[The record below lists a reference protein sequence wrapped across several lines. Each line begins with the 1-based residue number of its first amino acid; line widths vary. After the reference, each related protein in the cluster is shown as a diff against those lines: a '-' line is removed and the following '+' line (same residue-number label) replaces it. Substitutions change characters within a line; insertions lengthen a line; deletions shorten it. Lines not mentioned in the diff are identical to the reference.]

1 MDDLLALASE
11 VRDRY
16 IHALLA
22 SLAEFKRLH
31 TPSAPEVMFEL
42 QRDEALPY
50 RLYRADMATNAGG
63 EAKMQDVNPSTHLSF
78 EPFGVELAEDVTA
91 SVRPFVWND
100 IGVHANTTLPP
111 EPVEAWALRWLD
123 IDDKLTQDENG
134 LQGVIHSIT
143 REDYADGSTLLT
155 VDFGSAPVEA
165 LREILD
171 LAYAAGSTHVSVSS
185 ATLE

>member
-1 MDDLLALASE
+1 
-11 VRDRY
+11 
-16 IHALLA
+16 
-22 SLAEFKRLH
+22 
-31 TPSAPEVMFEL
+31 
-42 QRDEALPY
+42 
-50 RLYRADMATNAGG
+50 
-63 EAKMQDVNPSTHLSF
+63 
-78 EPFGVELAEDVTA
+78 
-91 SVRPFVWND
+91 
-100 IGVHANTTLPP
+100 
-111 EPVEAWALRWLD
+111 LRWLD

>member
-1 MDDLLALASE
+1 MNDLLALATE
-11 VRDRY
+11 VRARY
-16 IHALLA
+16 LHALLA

-31 TPSAPEVMFEL
+31 IPSAPEVMFEL

-63 EAKMQDVNPSTHLSF
+63 ETKIQDVNPSTHLSF
-78 EPFGVELAEDVTA
+78 EPFGVEVAEEVTA

-100 IGVHANTTLPP
+100 IGLHANTTLPA

-123 IDDKLTQDENG
+123 IEDKLPQDENG
-134 LQGVIHSIT
+134 LLAVIHSVT
-143 REDYADGSTLLT
+143 REDFVDGSTLLT

-165 LREILD
+165 LREIME